1 MAELKLLVVTPE
13 QTLLDCQ
20 SEAVIVP
27 MIDGQKGFLPGHA
40 PMIGRLGPGVMKVQQ
55 GGGDRRYFLEGG
67 FVQMDHN
74 VLSVLTN
81 IAIPVEELRAEKLQA
96 ELKDLDKIQPAT
108 ASEKLSHQRKVQLT
122 KAMLQ
127 AAKAPV
133 GN

>member
-13 QTLLDCQ
+13 ETLLDCQ

-55 GGGDRRYFLEGG
+55 GGGDRRFFLEGG
-67 FVQMDHN
+67 FVQMDRN

-81 IAIPVEELRAEKLQA
+81 IAIPIEELAVNQLQDD
-96 ELKDLDKIQPAT
+96 LKALDKLEPTT

-127 AAKAPV
+127 AANQTV
-133 GN
+133 GS

>member
-13 QTLLDCQ
+13 QTLLNCQ

-27 MIDGQKGFLPGHA
+27 MMDGQKGFLPGHA

-55 GGGDRRYFLEGG
+55 GNGNRRYFLEGG

-127 AAKAPV
+127 AAKAPASH
-133 GN
+133 

>member
-13 QTLLDCQ
+13 QTLLNCQ
-20 SEAVIVP
+20 SEAVVVP
-27 MIDGQKGFLPGHA
+27 MIDGLKGFLPGHA

-55 GGGDRRYFLEGG
+55 GAGHRRYFLEGG
-67 FVQMDHN
+67 FVQMDRN

-81 IAIPVEELRAEKLQA
+81 IAIPVEELRAEQLQS
-96 ELKDLDKIQPAT
+96 ELTALDKAEPST

-133 GN
+133 SH